1 MIAMFHAGLALLAA
15 QPSPAEEWH
24 CDNPQAQMEMN
35 ACAAID
41 FERADAELNAEY
53 RRAIASARDADREF
67 DGAGDRRPGDE
78 ATLREAQRAWIAF
91 RDAQCRLEGYEDAR
105 RQHGADGLRMLPRPA
120 HPRADPP
127 AQPRTARSRSS
138 IAALVLA
145 LQAVAAAPPEAAEQE
160 LTSAQPVRLAPLP
173 LARALDAYRTIC
185 METFPDPAAF
195 DRAAAASDLGFSPRA
210 SIPSGASRNGPRR
223 HGQIILRQAQ
233 RRDADARRDQRE
245 GRGAR
250 RRWLARCDFWVAIEE
265 QMPTA
270 ELLAAIGRQLT
281 GGRVQAVEE
290 IVGYSWDLGTT
301 EGQSL
306 KLVYLPSSVDD
317 RLFTLSLQRLGD
329 IRPR

>member
-1 MIAMFHAGLALLAA
+1 MSVIALF
-15 QPSPAEEWH
+15 
-24 CDNPQAQMEMN
+24 
-35 ACAAID
+35 
-41 FERADAELNAEY
+41 
-53 RRAIASARDADREF
+53 
-67 DGAGDRRPGDE
+67 
-78 ATLREAQRAWIAF
+78 
-91 RDAQCRLEGYEDAR
+91 
-105 RQHGADGLRMLPRPA
+105 
-120 HPRADPP
+120 
-127 AQPRTARSRSS
+127 
-138 IAALVLA
+138 LA
-145 LQAVAAAPPEAAEQE
+145 LQAGAPPAEAAPPEQE

-173 LARALDAYRTIC
+173 LARALEAYRTIC
-185 METFPDPAAF
+185 MATFPDPAAF
-195 DRAAAASDLGFSPRA
+195 DRAAAASDLGFTRGEHPERGEQEWTS
-210 SIPSGASRNGPRR
+210 R

-270 ELLAAIGRQLT
+270 ELLAGIGRQLT

-290 IVGYSWDLGTT
+290 IVGYSWDLGTA

-317 RLFTLSLQRLGD
+317 RLFTLSLQRLGE